1 MRWAKVVMVALGA
14 LIAFIVIESVFHLLQ
29 WAVIALVI
37 GVIIAIAVKAH
48 SQYKLMQERRAQ
60 VRQEKADRKRQV
72 REEKSRQI
80 APAEVWPAE
89 RSVPSVPSSSAVP
102 STPAPASPSGDVDA
116 ELERLKREMR
126 S

>member
-1 MRWAKVVMVALGA
+1 MRWAKVVMIALGA

-29 WAVIALVI
+29 WAFIALVI
-37 GVIIAIAVKAH
+37 GAIIAVAVKAH

-60 VRQEKADRKRQV
+60 VKQDKAARKRQV
-72 REEKSRQI
+72 RDEKPRQV
-80 APAEVWPAE
+80 APAEVWTAE
-89 RSVPSVPSSSAVP
+89 RAVP
-102 STPAPASPSGDVDA
+102 PASSPAPVASSGDVDA